1 MFGFKIVAQYER
13 GLVFRWGRALPGI
26 RSSAAP
32 LGPEHA
38 PEGTYW

>member
-1 MFGFKIVAQYER
+1 MFGFKIVAQCEQ
-13 GLVFRWGRALPGI
+13 GLVFRWGGALPGI
-26 RSSAAP
+26 RSSTVL